1 MLGADEERPSHPS
14 LGQAQAAEGTVSTV
28 GMRPCGDGGVWTR
41 TGRARRPR
49 VLGADEERPS
59 HPSRDKLR
67 MQSTWCPHGDEALRG
82 WGWSGHGQLPP
93 PSHCPPCWALC
104 RS

>member
-49 VLGADEERPS
+49 VLGAGGGGEGWPQHRVRVGERRPQAEQDCVPGRENS
-59 HPSRDKLR
+59 WAWARDSRPR
-67 MQSTWCPHGDEALRG
+67 
-82 WGWSGHGQLPP
+82 
-93 PSHCPPCWALC
+93 
-104 RS
+104 